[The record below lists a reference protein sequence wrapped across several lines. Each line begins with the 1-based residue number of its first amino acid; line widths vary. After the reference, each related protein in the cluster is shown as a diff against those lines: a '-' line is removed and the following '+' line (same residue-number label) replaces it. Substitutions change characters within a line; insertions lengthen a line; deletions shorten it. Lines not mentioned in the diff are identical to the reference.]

1 MAMST
6 QAPDFDSI
14 KQANAYDVEYWSAR
28 DLMPLLGYGKKWQN
42 FESVIKNAMVACEET
57 GNIVQ
62 DHFTAASKMVQLGS
76 GAGREVKDYNLSRLA
91 CYLIAQ
97 NGDPRKPEIAA
108 AQLYFA
114 ISTRSNE
121 MHQLR
126 VQQEQ
131 RLMLRE
137 KVSEGNKSLFEAA
150 ALSGVQSPRF
160 GIFEDAG
167 ILGQYTLTT
176 AELEEKRQISSG
188 ELYNTMPPHEL
199 AGNLLRITQT
209 DYNLRT
215 KAIQGE
221 EGAIAEHYSNGK
233 QVREAMIAMSG
244 EKPED
249 IPPAPSI
256 KKLVEEKRRARRKR
270 LKDRSPSNEPEGTE
284 QGQLF

>member
-1 MAMST
+1 MV
-6 QAPDFDSI
+6 APDFDLI
-14 KQANAYDVEYWSAR
+14 QQKNGYGEPYWSAR
-28 DLMPLLGYGKKWQN
+28 DLAPLLGYKKWER
-42 FESVIKNAMVACEET
+42 FDHVIIRAMDSCRTNGNAVE
-57 GNIVQ
+57 Q
-62 DHFTAASKMVQLGS
+62 HFTPTEKPVVGGQGAVQNAKDWFLSKYG
-76 GAGREVKDYNLSRLA
+76 
-91 CYLIAQ
+91 CWLIAM
-97 NGDPRKPEIAA
+97 NGDVRKPEIAA
-108 AQLYFA
+108 AQAYFLV
-114 ISTRSNE
+114 STAENE
-121 MHQLR
+121 MHKLR
-126 VQQEQ
+126 IHQEQ

-150 ALSGVQSPRF
+150 ARSGVQSPHF

-176 AELEEKRQISSG
+176 AELEEKRQIASG

-215 KAIQGE
+215 KAIQNE
-221 EGAIAEHYSNGK
+221 EGAITEHYFNGR

-256 KKLVEEKRRARRKR
+256 KKLVEERRRKTRKR
-270 LKDRSPSNEPEGTE
+270 LQKKPSDIQDT
-284 QGQLF
+284 LF

>member
-1 MAMST
+1 MAT
-6 QAPDFDSI
+6 PDFARI
-14 KQANAYDVEYWSAR
+14 RQENTHGEPYWSAR
-28 DLMPLLGYGKKWQN
+28 DLAPLLGYKKWQR
-42 FESVIKNAMVACEET
+42 FEDAIKRAMESCRTNGNAVE
-57 GNIVQ
+57 Q
-62 DHFTAASKMVQLGS
+62 HFTISEKPTVGGHGAIQPAKDWLLSKYG
-76 GAGREVKDYNLSRLA
+76 
-91 CYLIAQ
+91 CWLIAM
-97 NGDPRKPEIAA
+97 NGDVRKPEVAA
-108 AQLYFA
+108 AQAYFL
-114 ISTRSNE
+114 ISTAENE
-121 MHQLR
+121 MHKLR
-126 VQQEQ
+126 IHQEQ

-150 ALSGVQSPRF
+150 ALSGVQSPNF

-176 AELEEKRQISSG
+176 AELEGKRDIPSG

-215 KAIQGE
+215 KAIGDE

-256 KKLVEEKRRARRKR
+256 KKLVEERRRKAR
-270 LKDRSPSNEPEGTE
+270 KRVQNKPTDNQET
-284 QGQLF
+284 LF

>member
-1 MAMST
+1 M
-6 QAPDFDSI
+6 QKPQPDLDSI
-14 KQANAYDVEYWSAR
+14 KQVNLYGIEYWQAN
-28 DLMPLLGYGKKWQN
+28 DLMSLLGYDNEWRQ
-42 FESVIKNAMVACEET
+42 FENVIKRARAVCEKAGT
-57 GNIVQ
+57 PVQ
-62 DHFTAASKMVQLGS
+62 NHFTKTCNPIGRNS
-76 GAGREVKDYNLSRLA
+76 GARREFKDYNLSRLA

-114 ISTRSNE
+114 VSTRSNE
-121 MHQLR
+121 MHKLR
-126 VQQEQ
+126 MQQEQ

-150 ALSGVQSPRF
+150 ALSGVESPRF

-176 AELEEKRQISSG
+176 AELEGKRQIPSG

-221 EGAIAEHYSNGK
+221 EGAISEHYSNGK

-244 EKPED
+244 KKPED

-270 LKDRSPSNEPEGTE
+270 LKESPQLKKPGETE
-284 QGQLF
+284 QGELF